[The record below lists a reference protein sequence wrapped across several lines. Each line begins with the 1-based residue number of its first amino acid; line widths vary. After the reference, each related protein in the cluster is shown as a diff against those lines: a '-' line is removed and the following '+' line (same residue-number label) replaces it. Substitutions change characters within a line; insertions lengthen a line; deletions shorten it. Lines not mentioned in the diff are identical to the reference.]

1 MLHVDRCFPVQSHQP
16 IRRLM
21 LSQSSNNFGVIVN
34 NILQDSPTK
43 NLGIT
48 VAVKAAGN
56 GASRSLEEM
65 QSSQDVI
72 RAE

>member
-1 MLHVDRCFPVQSHQP
+1 
-16 IRRLM
+16 M